1 MLQHVAVS
9 LLVAGII
16 APFSWWLGTMARSL
30 NLPAI
35 SGFLLSG
42 IICGGAP
49 SRRKGPPSARAC
61 MPGPNCRVGRP
72 P

>member
-16 APFSWWLGTMARSL
+16 APFSWWLGTVARSL

-42 IICGGAP
+42 IICGEAP
-49 SRRKGPPSARAC
+49 SGGPGQPCPRPAAAHAGPQRGPP
-61 MPGPNCRVGRP
+61 
-72 P
+72 